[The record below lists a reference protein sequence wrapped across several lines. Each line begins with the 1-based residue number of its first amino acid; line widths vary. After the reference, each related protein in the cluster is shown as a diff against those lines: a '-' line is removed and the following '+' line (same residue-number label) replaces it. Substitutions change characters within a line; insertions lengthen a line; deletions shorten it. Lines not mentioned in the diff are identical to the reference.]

1 MQHGAAAN
9 GTTTTNGGCHNLRVT
24 RTTMIPVPVTATV
37 GDPTW
42 RGSRRGTLTG
52 DASLR
57 VYLSSLSIL
66 AGVSDKNEARP
77 ARLVAKGVTNT
88 SDEDVVVQFPPHCL
102 GSVIHN
108 THLKTHTP
116 LKTYMGMIP
125 VATQGV
131 RRVVVTGIGAVTPL
145 GNSFVDSWT
154 ALLQGQSGVTMLEEA
169 MSLSSSNG
177 GWSEDDWQLARQLP
191 SQVAAPVRRN
201 VQGDSRTARFV
212 QLAII
217 AARESL
223 QQARLLQAPLEPD
236 DDNPDSNTDLAAP
249 QLGCDPERA
258 GVSIGCSLPNPRELF
273 ESTRLVEGGQ
283 LRKLSPHFVPK
294 VLVNSA
300 SARVSMAFGCQ
311 GPNQS
316 ATTACA
322 AGSQAL
328 ADAYGSILMNQADVM
343 LAGGTEATIDP
354 LTMGGFCRL
363 RALSTGLATS
373 EASRPFDRQRN
384 GFVMGEGSAILVL
397 EELQHALQRNA
408 PILGELCGYG
418 LSADAHHITSPHPNG
433 LGAERA
439 MALALRHAGLEN
451 HKHFVGYVN
460 AHATSTPK
468 GDEIEA
474 QAIDRLFSTR
484 EDDDA
489 KSRTQPLR
497 VSSTKGA
504 TGHLLGAA
512 GALEAAFTVQ
522 ALADQCLPPTLNLH
536 EPNEAPASFEYV
548 RQLPHV
554 INRDNGDDGLEVALN
569 NSFGFGGVNA
579 CLVFRRWTGI

>member
-1 MQHGAAAN
+1 M
-9 GTTTTNGGCHNLRVT
+9 
-24 RTTMIPVPVTATV
+24 
-37 GDPTW
+37 
-42 RGSRRGTLTG
+42 
-52 DASLR
+52 
-57 VYLSSLSIL
+57 
-66 AGVSDKNEARP
+66 
-77 ARLVAKGVTNT
+77 
-88 SDEDVVVQFPPHCL
+88 
-102 GSVIHN
+102 
-108 THLKTHTP
+108 
-116 LKTYMGMIP
+116 MIP
-125 VATQGV
+125 VAAQGV
-131 RRVVVTGIGAVTPL
+131 RRVVVTGVGAITPL

-154 ALLQGQSGVTMLEEA
+154 ALLQGQSGVTTLEEA
-169 MSLSSSNG
+169 MLEVQG
-177 GWSEDDWQLARQLP
+177 GWSEEDWQLARQLP

-201 VQGDSRTARFV
+201 AQGDSRTARFV
-212 QLAII
+212 KFAII

-223 QQARLLQAPLEPD
+223 QQARLLQATVEQDHHPEG
-236 DDNPDSNTDLAAP
+236 NTDLALP
-249 QLGCDPERA
+249 KLGCDPERA

-273 ESTRLVEGGQ
+273 ESTRLVDADANKG

-294 VLVNSA
+294 VLINSA

-322 AGSQAL
+322 AGSHAV

-418 LSADAHHITSPHPNG
+418 LSGDAHHITSPHPNG
-433 LGAERA
+433 QGAERA
-439 MALALRHAGLEN
+439 MTLALQHAGLEKN
-451 HKHFVGYVN
+451 KHLVGYVN

-484 EDDDA
+484 ENDDDDDDDDA

-536 EPNEAPASFEYV
+536 EPDEASVSFEHV
-548 RQLPHV
+548 QQRPHV
-554 INRDNGDDGLEVALN
+554 INRDNEDEILEVALS

-579 CLVFRRWTGI
+579 CLLFRRWSGT